1 MPLTSLQL
9 WLAKTLFGF
18 NNDVAKLALSPI
30 RDSGSLS
37 VSTLMLFF
45 SLQVWFEG
53 GYSEYDA
60 DLRKRTGGDPT
71 RIKYRKMAVLA

>member
-1 MPLTSLQL
+1 MHCVCACACSCLLVES
-9 WLAKTLFGF
+9 
-18 NNDVAKLALSPI
+18 VVLSRLHVP
-30 RDSGSLS
+30 
-37 VSTLMLFF
+37 V
-45 SLQVWFEG
+45 LQVFFEG